1 MRGAPIE
8 ALERVPLFSELN
20 KQELQKVARLFKERH
35 FPKGDT
41 VVKEGSSGAAFFV
54 IESGEATV
62 FIRGKQHT
70 TLKPGDYF
78 GEIALIDD
86 GTRMATITAA
96 SELFCY
102 GITYWDFR
110 PLVEKNGV
118 IGWKLLQQMSK
129 MLRATRKEA
138 NELDSALATLRR

>member
-8 ALERVPLFSELN
+8 ALDRVPLFSGLT
-20 KQELQKVARLFKERH
+20 KRELQKIARLFKKRH
-35 FPKGDT
+35 FPKGNT
-41 VVKEGSSGAAFFV
+41 VVKEGSGGAAFFV
-54 IESGEATV
+54 IESGEATG
-62 FIRGKQHT
+62 FIRGKRHT

-96 SELFCY
+96 NELFCY

-110 PLVEKNGV
+110 PLVEKNGA
-118 IGWKLLQQMSK
+118 IGWKLLQQMAK
-129 MLRATRKEA
+129 MLRTTRQEA
-138 NELDSALATLRR
+138 NELDNALAILRR